1 MFEARRF
8 RYSLWIDA
16 LGMLEAWSIA
26 RIENVKEMLESLL
39 RQLDSFFFFFFE
51 IKGILESN
59 YILIENK

>member
-39 RQLDSFFFFFFE
+39 RQLDSFFFFFF
-51 IKGILESN
+51 
-59 YILIENK
+59 